1 MEGHPEPPENHL
13 AVAGPAQLRRAARHL
28 IRADRASVVWMLLLN
43 GSAALAALAGPWL
56 LGRIIDTV
64 ADATRNPATSA
75 GALTTINWLALSI
88 VFSAGLQILL
98 SRSALLIGFRFGER
112 TAARVREQ
120 AVDRALGLPASLVE
134 RTSPGDIT
142 ARVVHDVSEV
152 ARILRDGIP
161 EVLVA
166 AVQAVL
172 ILVLTFF
179 LDPLLGACGI
189 VGMTGIVFVSR
200 WYLRRARTAYLAEGT
215 AGSAITDVLVSTS
228 AGARTVDAFG
238 LEQQRRA
245 VADRAVDDGM
255 RTRMRTLSLRSVL
268 YPVVDS
274 SYVIAVVG
282 VLIVGGLLYHRGAVT
297 LGVVTA
303 SALYLRQLSVPLDL
317 ILTWMESLQ
326 SGGAAFARVEG
337 VRGAETPYQVAS
349 EPVGDRIEISNVH
362 YAYGTGRDVLNG
374 VNLDVRPGERL
385 AIVGSSGAG
394 KSTLGRLVAGVDAP
408 RAGTITVGGV
418 PVSSLPAEKLRRH
431 VILVTQDHHVF
442 RESLRDNLLLAAPDA
457 GDADLLTALEV
468 VGADWA
474 GELPDGLD
482 TTFGEEVTLDDA
494 QAQQLSLARVVLADP
509 HTVILDEAT
518 ASLDP
523 ITARHTERAL
533 SAVLRNR
540 TVIAIAHRLQTARDA
555 DRIVVMDS
563 GRVSEVGSHEELVR
577 EGGAYAALW
586 ESWHGPAGAARVSRG
601 GPPGR

>member
-1 MEGHPEPPENHL
+1 MTPKNHL
-13 AVAGPAQLRRAARHL
+13 AVAEPAQVRQAARHL
-28 IRADRASVVWMLLLN
+28 IRADRASVAWMLLLN

-64 ADATRNPATSA
+64 VDATRNPANSA

-88 VFSAGLQILL
+88 MLFAGLQIAL
-98 SRSALLIGFRFGER
+98 SRSALLVGFRFGER

-134 RTSPGDIT
+134 RTSPGDLA

-152 ARILRDGIP
+152 AWILRDGIP
-161 EVLVA
+161 EVFIA
-166 AVQAVL
+166 AVQALL
-172 ILVLTFF
+172 ILMLIFVLN
-179 LDPLLGACGI
+179 PLLGVCGI

-200 WYLRRARTAYLAEGT
+200 WYLRRARTAYLAEG
-215 AGSAITDVLVSTS
+215 AANSVITDVLINTS

-245 VADRAVDDGM
+245 VADRAIDDGM
-255 RTRMRTLSLRSVL
+255 HTRIRTLFLRSVL

-282 VLIVGGLLYHRGAVT
+282 VLVVGGLLYHRGAVS
-297 LGVVTA
+297 LGMVTA

-337 VRGAETPYQVAS
+337 MRGAGTPPRVAP
-349 EPVGDRIEISNVH
+349 EPVGDRIEISDVH
-362 YAYGTGRDVLNG
+362 YAYDTGRDVING
-374 VNLDVRPGERL
+374 VSLEVRPGERL
-385 AIVGSSGAG
+385 AIVGMSGAG
-394 KSTLGRLVAGVDAP
+394 KSTLGRLIAGVDAP
-408 RAGTITVGGV
+408 HTGTLTVGDV
-418 PVSSLPAEKLRRH
+418 PVSELPAEQLRRH

-457 GDADLLTALEV
+457 GDADLLAALAA

-482 TTFGEEVTLDDA
+482 TTFGEDVKLDDA

-523 ITARHTERAL
+523 VTARNTERAL
-533 SAVLRNR
+533 AAVLRNR
-540 TVIAIAHRLQTARDA
+540 TVIAIAHRLQTAKDA

-563 GRVSEVGSHEELVR
+563 GQVSEVGSHDELVR
-577 EGGAYAALW
+577 KGGTYAALW
-586 ESWHGPAGAARVSRG
+586 ESWHGPADGE
-601 GPPGR
+601 